1 MIANAS
7 DNWVGL
13 ILAVLGV
20 IYLLCVLV
28 FPESF

>member
-1 MIANAS
+1 MMANAS

-13 ILAVLGV
+13 ILAALGV

-28 FPESF
+28 FPERF